1 LRQNLEAKNREKPK
15 RGIYLVNKKK
25 RSIKTKKSDCIDL
38 TEKKHLPGRHNL
50 ENTLKERPE
59 QLQQTQD
66 KLVKSERLAA
76 IGELAGMVGHDLRNP
91 LTAIKN
97 ATYFIRKKLPPDS
110 DETIKDMFKII
121 DNAILHAD
129 KIINDLLQYSREIQL
144 ELVECTPKSLLEEAL
159 SLIKVP
165 CRVKIVDKTQK
176 EPRFKADKNKIAMAF
191 VNLLKNAIDA
201 IPTIGNIKVKS
212 AYNNGNVK
220 ISFADTGIGIPKEK
234 LSTLFSPLITT
245 KAQGMGFGLAICKR
259 MVEAHQGRI
268 TVESTPGKGTTFT
281 ITLPLEPKLEKG
293 AETTWVKL
301 PESTLLNENRSA

>member
-1 LRQNLEAKNREKPK
+1 M
-15 RGIYLVNKKK
+15 VSKKK
-25 RSIKTKKSDCIDL
+25 RSIETKKRVGTDL
-38 TEKKHLPGRHNL
+38 TEKKKLQNRLSDFTHNL
-50 ENTLKERPE
+50 KNLKERTE
-59 QLQQTQD
+59 QLQAQD
-66 KLVKSERLAA
+66 ELLKSERLAA

-97 ATYFIRKKLPPDS
+97 ATYFIRKRLPSCS
-110 DETIKDMFKII
+110 DATINDMFQII

-144 ELVECTPKSLLEEAL
+144 ELVECTPKSLLKETL

-165 CRVKIVDKTQK
+165 ERVRIVDKTQN
-176 EPRFKADKNKIAMAF
+176 EPLFKADKNKIAMVF

-201 IPTIGNIKVKS
+201 IPTIGDIKIRS
-212 AYNNGNVK
+212 AYTNGNVE

-234 LSTLFSPLITT
+234 LNTLFSPLITT

-268 TVESTPGKGTTFT
+268 TVESTAGEGTTVT
-281 ITLPLEPKLEKG
+281 ILLPLEPKMEKG
-293 AETTWVKL
+293 VETTWVVE
-301 PESTLLNENRSA
+301 PEASLLTTKT